1 MLRVIN
7 EKSSVELCRAI
18 IVPIRT
24 RSFNQSWVETCSAIF
39 RSIHTLI
46 IALLTDVIKDWED
59 SKMPFYLKEK
69 DIVFQTDGLQSLLI
83 VPCGFCPAAS
93 LSVREKKPYIELFR
107 KFLRTEVYDS
117 FIEELRRRLEERG
130 IKTDVFGIRLPHHFV
145 ACMWTS
151 GRRQKLA
158 KRAAGFDGVLVLG
171 CDSVVENVRN
181 HMRSDDCR
189 VIQGMEAEGIM
200 NVIPEVSFPFNISL
214 VVQGITSVKEKT
226 SSELR
231 ETINAL
237 TSSFQ
242 HEAPEALMLKR
253 QSSV

>member
-1 MLRVIN
+1 
-7 EKSSVELCRAI
+7 
-18 IVPIRT
+18 
-24 RSFNQSWVETCSAIF
+24 
-39 RSIHTLI
+39 
-46 IALLTDVIKDWED
+46 
-59 SKMPFYLKEK
+59 MPFYLKEK
-69 DIVFQTDGLQSLLI
+69 NIVPQTAGLQSVLI

-93 LSVREKKPYIELFR
+93 LSVRDKKPYIELFR

-117 FIEELRRRLEERG
+117 FIEVLRRRLEERG
-130 IKTDVFGIRLPHHFV
+130 IKTDVFEIRLPHHFI

-151 GRRQKLA
+151 GRREKLA
-158 KRAAGFDGVLVLG
+158 KRSAGFDGVLVLG
-171 CDSVVENVRN
+171 CDAVVENVRN
-181 HMRSDDCR
+181 HIRSNNFR

-226 SSELR
+226 SNELR

-242 HEAPEALMLKR
+242 HEASEVAML
-253 QSSV
+253 QHHSSARISATNLEENF